1 MKIIH
6 IPQSE
11 NPADAI
17 FAAWFRSLNNSMALE
32 EARLMFQN
40 TISNSK
46 LVPHD
51 AIDNNTGHYA

>member
-1 MKIIH
+1 MKVVH
-6 IPQSE
+6 IPKSD

-32 EARLMFQN
+32 EARTMFQN

-46 LVPHD
+46 LVNHD
-51 AIDNNTGHYA
+51 AADNTAGHFA